1 MTGIWG
7 ARCDMTCEMWDVM
20 GLRCE
25 LILANLG
32 KHSHHNIS
40 HIRKLLTLLHKYI
53 THIKYHLAKI
63 SNLTKTDNN
72 AELRVWQIC
81 GLLLLR
87 PGHVWGS
94 GVRRESAMSLIRSS
108 SKRMKRATERERC
121 SSTSSF
127 WLKIRF
133 FVKFNLSESRLRDG
147 QFRWAFVLMPPYLR
161 WQKIKGKI

>member
-72 AELRVWQIC
+72 VELRLWQIC

-108 SKRMKRATERERC
+108 SKRMKRARERERGVAPPRHSGSKLGFLLNSIC
-121 SSTSSF
+121 LRAGWEMGSLGERLF
-127 WLKIRF
+127 WCLHIYGDR
-133 FVKFNLSESRLRDG
+133 R
-147 QFRWAFVLMPPYLR
+147 
-161 WQKIKGKI
+161 